1 MANNRIKYNQEY
13 NKEHYYRPSVY
24 LPLEYKDKLKKA
36 AEKYTGGNLSQ
47 LITMAIDDFFEKN
60 NNQ

>member
-1 MANNRIKYNQEY
+1 MRPERSQYTKEY

-47 LITMAIDDFFEKN
+47 FITMAIDDFFEKDSKD
-60 NNQ
+60 